1 MLKFLNFIDILYF
14 FPKYPSAEDKKE
26 KTPNINSQTSTKT
39 TLIIIEEQKT
49 VEEAI
54 SGDEEPSAVG
64 TSLRLAKGKMK
75 TVSC

>member
-1 MLKFLNFIDILYF
+1 MNDLLKFLNFIDILHF
-14 FPKYPSAEDKKE
+14 FPKYPSTEDKKE

-54 SGDEEPSAVG
+54 SGDEEPSAASWNISQ
-64 TSLRLAKGKMK
+64 TCR
-75 TVSC
+75 

>member
-1 MLKFLNFIDILYF
+1 MLHF
-14 FPKYPSAEDKKE
+14 FPRFPSADDKKE

-54 SGDEEPSAVG
+54 SGDEEPSAAG
-64 TSLRLAKGKMK
+64 TSLRLAKGWMK